1 MYRWAVLL
9 SLVAC
14 APPGDAAP
22 EPPVAWRYAPAAVG
36 FPLGAVTGRIGRS
49 QAPQAMA
56 ELGIAGGGDDALAGV
71 RRVEPLRQPSA
82 WPIPGP
88 GPARAAVYGSV
99 GDRAA
104 IELIELDVERGRVA
118 WRDETTCAAPIVAAT
133 AAAIVCTDI
142 HGTRAVGL
150 DGKPRW
156 AVRAPFLAV
165 TGERVILRS
174 EAGVA
179 VVDADSGSELAR
191 LALPRGV
198 LAETVIASCGA
209 AGRELFAAS
218 PDGKLVAIGDARG
231 GPAVRWSVP
240 LGVIRGVD
248 TRADPAASAAGAGAS
263 ATGVGSA
270 AGAGSAGA
278 GSAGGA
284 DEMDDCDPI
293 LVAAVQAP
301 SGLSLVA
308 IARATGKIVG
318 RVDGVLGRWP
328 AREGGGLEVAT
339 ARGVARYPRTL
350 DGAQP
355 LDLPPLGEL
364 IAERGDQRLV
374 RATPAT
380 AVVLDRAGVRAYVPF
395 AAIGGVLGDRTLL
408 AASWTGAPS
417 ETLHRFALPPRWP
430 HRLRL
435 ARRAGVA
442 LAAELRD
449 LPEPRALELVHAAA
463 LPDTG
468 ARGVAAYALDPADG
482 AALYAVALDPGR
494 AAVARADLAARRW
507 RWQRVDGCATGE
519 PIALAVGRD
528 VVVCATRGAVA
539 TVRATSRDGVPRW
552 DWTTDAVDA
561 VTAAGDAVLVHAAD
575 RLAILDAGDG
585 HVLGRLASDDTAAV
599 RAAALALP
607 AGPGEPGA
615 AIALPADETADDAP
629 AARAATVVIAAE
641 RGRVVARLARGLWPL
656 WSVEVAGAVAAIWP
670 AGDAV
675 VVALDDGDAYR
686 LDART
691 GAATALPG
699 LGLAWHPWADV
710 VAGATRGGPIPAPSP
725 PPPPP
730 TTAQILR
737 KPLQILRIEVT
748 PPPPMSTPIT
758 PPPPL
763 GDSWQLTLYDP
774 AGGVRARNDYAL
786 APPIAAAPRGPAGSP
801 IVVTYGRGEAMVLEP
816 RTGDPLRRVALPD
829 DAAVFGTVVE
839 GSPVAG
845 ALLGA
850 PLRVV
855 QF

>member
-14 APPGDAAP
+14 APAGDDAAP
-22 EPPVAWRYAPAAVG
+22 EPPVAWRYAPAAGG

-49 QAPQAMA
+49 QAPQVMA
-56 ELGIAGGGDDALAGV
+56 ELGIAGGGGDALAGV

-99 GDRAA
+99 GERAA

-118 WRDETTCAAPIVAAT
+118 WRDETTCAAPIVATT
-133 AAAIVCTDI
+133 AAAIVCTDV

-165 TGERVILRS
+165 TGERVIVRA

-179 VVDADSGSELAR
+179 VLDADSGSELAH

-198 LAETVIASCGA
+198 LAESVIASCGA

-218 PDGKLVAIGDARG
+218 PDGTLIAIADAKG
-231 GPAVRWSVP
+231 GPAVRWRVP

-248 TRADPAASAAGAGAS
+248 ASAD
-263 ATGVGSA
+263 
-270 AGAGSAGA
+270 
-278 GSAGGA
+278 
-284 DEMDDCDPI
+284 DEDCDPI
-293 LVAAVQAP
+293 VVAAVQAP

-308 IARATGKIVG
+308 IARATGKLVG
-318 RVDGVLGRWP
+318 RIDGVLGRWP
-328 AREGGGLEVAT
+328 ARTGGGLEVAT

-350 DGAQP
+350 DAAQP

-364 IAERGDQRLV
+364 IAARGDQRLV

-380 AVVLDRAGVRAYVPF
+380 AVLLDRAGVRAYVPF
-395 AAIGGVLGDRTLL
+395 AAIGGVLGDRTVL

-417 ETLHRFALPPRWP
+417 ETLHRFALPPRWT

-435 ARRAGVA
+435 PPPRAGVA
-442 LAAELRD
+442 LDAELRD
-449 LPEPRALELVHAAA
+449 LPEPRALELAGAAA

-482 AALYAVALDPGR
+482 AALYAIALDPGR
-494 AAVARADLAARRW
+494 AAVARADLAAKRW
-507 RWQRVDGCATGE
+507 RWQRVDGCAAGE
-519 PIALAVGRD
+519 PIALAVARD
-528 VVVCATRGAVA
+528 IVVCGTRGTPA

-552 DWTTDAVDA
+552 DWPTDDLDA
-561 VTAAGDAVLVHAAD
+561 VTAAGDAVLVHAGD
-575 RLAILDAGDG
+575 RLAVLDAADG
-585 HVLGRLASDDTAAV
+585 HVLGRLASDDTAAA
-599 RAAALALP
+599 RAT
-607 AGPGEPGA
+607 
-615 AIALPADETADDAP
+615 AIALPG
-629 AARAATVVIAAE
+629 ATLVITAE
-641 RGRVVARLARGLWPL
+641 RGRVVGRLARGLWPL
-656 WSVEVAGAVAAIWP
+656 WSVEVAGVVRAIAP
-670 AGDAV
+670 AGDAA

-730 TTAQILR
+730 TVAQILR
-737 KPLQILRIEVT
+737 KPLQIIRIEVT
-748 PPPPMSTPIT
+748 PPPPMSTPIA

-774 AGGVRARNDYAL
+774 AGGLRARNDYAL
-786 APPIAAAPRGPAGSP
+786 APPIAPAPRGPAGSP
-801 IVVTYGRGEAMVLEP
+801 IVVGYGRGEAIVLDP

-845 ALLGA
+845 ALLGS